1 MEICINGQ
9 KQQKRELEIYV
20 HIPFCVKKCAYCDFL
35 SGPATKE
42 EQEAYVEA
50 LLKEIAEFGQ
60 AEGERSEKPDAMKC
74 REAKNAGADIVKLS
88 DYTVV
93 SVFFGGGTP
102 SILEAEQIGKI
113 LTLLKERF
121 EFQKDVEIS
130 IECNPG
136 TANQQKLE
144 AYRAYGINRI
154 SFGLQSA
161 DNEELKLLGRIHTW
175 EQFLET
181 YRAARKAGFSYIYV
195 DLMSS
200 LPGLSVDSWKETL
213 EKVLELEPEHISAY
227 SLIIE
232 EGTTFYER
240 YEADARLREEGEV
253 PKYLPSED
261 AEREMYRLTEV
272 MLQRAGMKR
281 YEISNYAKEG
291 YECRHYVGY
300 WIGTEYVGFG
310 LGASSY
316 LRKEKLETWET
327 TAGLLEREGTAV
339 LKSEADASWRDGKS
353 AVKKE
358 YKDSFCAAM
367 KRVQNTPV
375 IQKYLDNNFER
386 EIEELSQNDQMAEF
400 MFLGLRM
407 MCGVEEAEF
416 QRRFEQDIDAVYGAV
431 LEEQCR
437 LGLLERNDGWIRLT
451 PKGVDLSNMVMAE
464 FLL

>member
-1 MEICINGQ
+1 M
-9 KQQKRELEIYV
+9 RELEIYV

-35 SGPATKE
+35 SGPAGRE
-42 EQEAYVEA
+42 EQEAYMEA
-50 LLKEIAEFGQ
+50 LRKEIAACVQ
-60 AEGERSEKPDAMKC
+60 KKAAGEEDGHLLCP
-74 REAKNAGADIVKLS
+74 E
-88 DYTVV
+88 DYKVV

-102 SILEAEQIGKI
+102 SILDAEQIGKI

-161 DNEELKLLGRIHTW
+161 DNEELELLGRIHTW

-181 YRAARKAGFSYIYV
+181 YQEARAAGFSNINV

-200 LPGLSVDSWKETL
+200 LPGQSVESWKETL
-213 EKVLELEPEHISAY
+213 KKVLALEPEYISAY

-232 EGTTFYER
+232 EGTPFYER
-240 YEADARLREEGEV
+240 YEEDARLRDEGEV
-253 PKYLPSED
+253 PEYLPSEEEE
-261 AEREMYRLTEV
+261 EREMYRLTEE
-272 MLQRAGMKR
+272 MMQRAGMHR

-291 YECRHYVGY
+291 N
-300 WIGTEYVGFG
+300 
-310 LGASSY
+310 
-316 LRKEKLETWET
+316 
-327 TAGLLEREGTAV
+327 AV
-339 LKSEADASWRDGKS
+339 LRGEESVSLEDGKS
-353 AVKKE
+353 AAKKE

-367 KRVQNTPV
+367 KRVQNTP
-375 IQKYLDNNFER
+375 IMQKYLDNNFER
-386 EIEELSQNDQMAEF
+386 EIEELTRDDQMAEF

-416 QRRFEQDIDAVYGAV
+416 QRRFGKDIDAVYGAV
-431 LEEQCR
+431 R
-437 LGLLERNDGWIRLT
+437 TGTSGAERWLD
-451 PKGVDLSNMVMAE
+451 PSYSKGRRP
-464 FLL
+464 

>member
-1 MEICINGQ
+1 MREKEQNL
-9 KQQKRELEIYV
+9 RELEIYV

-35 SGPATKE
+35 SALAGKT

-60 AEGERSEKPDAMKC
+60 A
-74 REAKNAGADIVKLS
+74 
-88 DYTVV
+88 DYKVV

-121 EFQKDVEIS
+121 EFLEDVEIS

-181 YRAARKAGFSYIYV
+181 YQSAREAGFSNINV

-200 LPGLSVDSWKETL
+200 LPGQSVDSWKATL
-213 EKVLELEPEHISAY
+213 EKVLALEPEHISAY

-232 EGTTFYER
+232 EGTPFYER

-253 PKYLPSED
+253 PEYLPSED

-291 YECRHYVGY
+291 YECRHNVGY
-300 WIGTEYVGFG
+300 WTGTEYVGFG

-316 LRKEKLETWET
+316 LRKAEQENWEMN
-327 TAGLLEREGTAV
+327 AGSLEREENTVLKGEESAFLEDGECVGLKECEEIAV
-339 LKSEADASWRDGKS
+339 LTSEADASWKGGKS
-353 AVKKE
+353 VAKKE
-358 YKDSFCAAM
+358 YKDRFRTAM

-375 IQKYLDNNFER
+375 MQKYLNNNFER
-386 EIEELSQNDQMAEF
+386 EIEDLSRDDQMEEF

-416 QRRFEQDIDAVYGAV
+416 QQRFGQDIDSVYGAV
-431 LEEQCR
+431 LEKQCG
-437 LGLLERNDGWIRLT
+437 LGLLERKDGWIRLT